1 MGIFSRNQPQ
11 VIEAQY
17 APHVMG
23 DAFYAANY
31 YLTPAVSRHSA
42 MGVPAV
48 KRCRDLLCTVGS
60 IPLEYKKKSTGEEIP
75 APRWI
80 GQLSK
85 SQPQFVTIS
94 YLVDS
99 LLFFGQAF
107 LEITETYQEDSRPSS
122 FEWVANT
129 RVTTEVDPYGQYVT
143 QYYVDG
149 KPRPMSGLGSLVTF
163 QAFNE
168 GVLTTGARTIQAAID
183 IQKAASVAAQTPMAT
198 TVLKNSG
205 ADLPAAEVQGLLA
218 AWKTA
223 RQNRSTA
230 YLTSTLDAQNIG
242 FSPKD
247 MMYNEAIQNLAT
259 EIARLCGIPAYYV
272 SADQNTSMT
281 YANILDE
288 RKQLVALAFQPYIS
302 AIEQRLSMDDIST
315 AGHYVKF
322 DLDSSFLRTEPMD
335 RLLVIEKMLSLGLI
349 SLEQAMEMEDLTPNG
364 SDM

>member
-1 MGIFSRNQPQ
+1 MGIFSRKPA

-17 APHVMG
+17 APQVMG

-31 YLTPAVSRHSA
+31 YLNPAVSRHAA
-42 MGVPAV
+42 MSVPAV
-48 KRCRDLLCTVGS
+48 KRCRDLLCTIGS

-80 GQLSK
+80 HQLSK

-107 LEITETYQEDSRPSS
+107 LEITETYQEDGRGAT

-168 GVLTTGARTIQAAID
+168 GVLTTGARTIQSAID
-183 IQKAASVAAQTPMAT
+183 IQKASAM
-198 TVLKNSG
+198 
-205 ADLPAAEVQGLLA
+205 
-218 AWKTA
+218 
-223 RQNRSTA
+223 
-230 YLTSTLDAQNIG
+230 
-242 FSPKD
+242 
-247 MMYNEAIQNLAT
+247 
-259 EIARLCGIPAYYV
+259 RL
-272 SADQNTSMT
+272 
-281 YANILDE
+281 
-288 RKQLVALAFQPYIS
+288 
-302 AIEQRLSMDDIST
+302 
-315 AGHYVKF
+315 
-322 DLDSSFLRTEPMD
+322 
-335 RLLVIEKMLSLGLI
+335 
-349 SLEQAMEMEDLTPNG
+349 
-364 SDM
+364 